1 MWLEI
6 FKTGRH
12 TDASGNQRDWTEQD
26 LDTILSHYNPLNH
39 EAPVVIGHPT
49 DNAPAYGWVEGLKR
63 EGNVLMAKIKDLVPE
78 FTEMLK
84 QGLFKKR
91 PISLYPD
98 LSLRHIGFLGAV
110 APAVKGLA
118 DVKFNEGGY
127 IMEYVANMENEKDD
141 PGEELSKKTDAILND
156 PPTDDQG
163 KPKKLTFSEAFSQ
176 AQLEN
181 PELTQRYAASLYN
194 RS

>member
-1 MWLEI
+1 MWIEV

-26 LDTILSHYNPLNH
+26 LDIISSHYNPADH
-39 EAPVVIGHPT
+39 EAPVVIGHPKEN
-49 DNAPAYGWVEGLKR
+49 DPAYGWVEGLKR
-63 EGNVLMAKIKDLVPE
+63 EGGVLMAKIKDMIPE

-84 QGLFKKR
+84 KGLFKKR
-91 PISLYPD
+91 SISLYPD

-118 DVKFNEGGY
+118 DINFNDGGY
-127 IMEYVANMENEKDD
+127 IMEYIGDIEAD
-141 PGEELSKKTDAILND
+141 PGEKLAQKINAILNN
-156 PPTDDQG
+156 PPKDAQG
-163 KPKKLTFSEAFSQ
+163 KPKKLSFSEAFSQ

-181 PELTQRYAASLYN
+181 PELTQQYAASLHN
-194 RS
+194 RP

>member
-12 TDASGNQRDWTEQD
+12 INASGNQRDWTKED
-26 LDTILSHYNPLNH
+26 LDTISSQYNPADH

-49 DNAPAYGWVEGLKR
+49 HNAPAYGWVEEIKR
-63 EGNVLMAKIKDLVPE
+63 EGNILMAKIKDLCPE
-78 FTEMLK
+78 FMEMIK

-91 PISLYPD
+91 SIALYPD

-118 DVKFNEGGY
+118 DIKFNDGGY
-127 IMEYVANMENEKDD
+127 TMEFVANMEHPKD
-141 PGEELSKKTDAILND
+141 PGEELSKKTFAILND
-156 PPTDDQG
+156 PPRDAQG

-181 PELTQRYAASLYN
+181 PELTQQYAASLHN
-194 RS
+194 RP